1 MKNAYFIYGIIAIIC
16 IVAIVGGVLYQIN
29 MDKPLKPEVVENE
42 IQEEPNPEPVI
53 DNSDSPQKYRDEFT
67 SLFDNTFYSQGND
80 TTGIKKI
87 AGLEEQDII
96 YAAYNIKEEQ
106 EEKYNVDINLPAFN
120 VDSEDAT
127 RFNETTQKIFANK
140 AGDVL
145 FKSDKYTKYN
155 VDYVAYLNDDVLSLV
170 IKSTL
175 KEGDSK
181 ERLIVQTYNYDITT
195 GKAITLNQLLEKKG
209 ITQKEVNRKITQQV
223 KQAAKETE
231 AVMEELAKAGQTV
244 YERDINN
251 AMYVTDNVNQ
261 FFIGKAGQIYIIYP
275 YGNTSIT
282 SEIDVIKI

>member
-1 MKNAYFIYGIIAIIC
+1 MKKTYFIYGIIAIIC

-29 MDKPLKPEVVENE
+29 LDKPLKPEVVENE
-42 IQEEPNPEPVI
+42 IQEEPVI
-53 DNSDSPQKYRDEFT
+53 ETSDSPQKYRDEFI
-67 SLFDNTFYSQGND
+67 SLFDNTFYDQGND
-80 TTGIKKI
+80 TTKIKKI
-87 AGLEEQDII
+87 KGFEEQEVI

-106 EEKYNVDINLPAFN
+106 EGKYNVDINLPAFN
-120 VDSEDAT
+120 VDSEDAAS
-127 RFNETTQKIFANK
+127 FNETTQKVFANK

-145 FKSDKYTKYN
+145 FKSDKYTIYN
-155 VDYVAYLNDDVLSLV
+155 VQYVAYLNEDILSLV

-175 KEGDSK
+175 KEGDAK

-223 KQAAKETE
+223 RQAAKETE
-231 AVMEELAKAGQTV
+231 EVAEKLANAGQTV

-261 FFIGKAGQIYIIYP
+261 FFMGKDGQIYIIYP
-275 YGNTSIT
+275 YGNTNLT
-282 SEIDVIKI
+282 SEIDVIKV